1 MLSCVFLC
9 VRTCLISSLVLH
21 VQSHVNHTGHM
32 CHRMYRRG
40 KAANNGRL
48 APHELSA
55 GHVGCACG
63 RTQCPDDAPLHS
75 QCLPTRVRV
84 NAMPEHQYPLRW
96 VPLGRCNSPRCS
108 MRVHTG
114 PQPGTGGETTAAH
127 ARMLSM
133 HTCVHMQEQQA
144 SLDLFRS
151 LRMSQEQQEAA
162 ADAWRVWTLTRAT
175 LDRHLAAA
183 LQPLS
188 ALLDRSDLILGAGM
202 PHSAHSV
209 RSIHSSRWD
218 TPPQPGKARTLPPL
232 RMDGDAATRARE
244 PWGEDLGMAVGV
256 VGGGVADRGAV
267 CANRIC
273 LCVECAAKLAG
284 RLPGVTGGSTDSAQ
298 RALRALVA
306 VHAHDADA
314 CVEQLRAIC
323 KPGVIFTTE
332 QCALQTELML
342 QRGVF
347 TDWVSLC
354 KTAAAE
360 ADQAAV
366 TAHLQR
372 VCGVI

>member
-1 MLSCVFLC
+1 M
-9 VRTCLISSLVLH
+9 RM
-21 VQSHVNHTGHM
+21 HTG
-32 CHRMYRRG
+32 G
-40 KAANNGRL
+40 A
-48 APHELSA
+48 
-55 GHVGCACG
+55 
-63 RTQCPDDAPLHS
+63 
-75 QCLPTRVRV
+75 
-84 NAMPEHQYPLRW
+84 
-96 VPLGRCNSPRCS
+96 
-108 MRVHTG
+108 
-114 PQPGTGGETTAAH
+114 TTAAH
-127 ARMLSM
+127 ADCVMM
-133 HTCVHMQEQQA
+133 HAYVHMQEQQA

-183 LQPLS
+183 LQPLA
-188 ALLDRSDLILGAGM
+188 ALLDRSDLTLGADT
-202 PHSAHSV
+202 PHSTHSV
-209 RSIHSSRWD
+209 RSIRSSGWD
-218 TPPQPGKARTLPPL
+218 TPPQPENARTLPPL
-232 RMDGDAATRARE
+232 HPGGGAASRSHE
-244 PWGEDLGMAVGV
+244 PSGEDLGTAAG
-256 VGGGVADRGAV
+256 VGGCGEADRGAV
-267 CANRIC
+267 CAGRIC
-273 LCVECAAKLAG
+273 LCVDCAAKLAG

-298 RALRALVA
+298 RALQALVA

-360 ADQAAV
+360 VEQVAV
-366 TAHLQR
+366 TAQLQR